1 MTSYFWQGL
10 SLFLTLHL
18 FIFIFFTMMKRV
30 ILILTFFVTVF
41 LSLFADGD
49 PTAANINLQHKGHD
63 DHLEYFP
70 PADLP
75 EAYYD
80 SDNLEII
87 LVADGFSSYYDVD
100 IFQTGYTIP
109 VITTQVDGYG
119 DTIDISSLPDGNY
132 TIVIT
137 SEFNNEFEGQF
148 IVN

>member
-1 MTSYFWQGL
+1 MKK
-10 SLFLTLHL
+10 L
-18 FIFIFFTMMKRV
+18 FIIFFY
-30 ILILTFFVTVF
+30 F
-41 LSLFADGD
+41 LCFIASADNNQIVLRD
-49 PTAANINLQHKGHD
+49 TKHQH
-63 DHLEYFP
+63 DHFEYYP
-70 PADLP
+70 PADMP
-75 EAYYD
+75 EVYYD

-100 IFQTGYTIP
+100 IFQSGYTIP

>member
-1 MTSYFWQGL
+1 ME
-10 SLFLTLHL
+10 SLEKQT
-18 FIFIFFTMMKRV
+18 IGI
-30 ILILTFFVTVF
+30 
-41 LSLFADGD
+41 
-49 PTAANINLQHKGHD
+49 
-63 DHLEYFP
+63 
-70 PADLP
+70 
-75 EAYYD
+75 
-80 SDNLEII
+80 DNLEII

-148 IVN
+148 IVNWQKNVKKYQWNGHFEWIHININNITNKHIYYEKDSLRNYLFVRLAKRDSRELLHYWL